1 MMRKGHGKGILRS
14 LAFTDVYFS
23 LQTGGGFSNIV
34 DCCPLNKNYMCEFDC
49 GDGCGFGVGRVG

>member
-23 LQTGGGFSNIV
+23 LQREAGSQILLIV
-34 DCCPLNKNYMCEFDC
+34 AIKQKLH
-49 GDGCGFGVGRVG
+49 V